1 MLFSQMHLQTNT
13 KVKEPE
19 KREDA
24 FVMHSLHLLGCV
36 RMFQGYADAQV

>member
-1 MLFSQMHLQTNT
+1 MHLQTNT
-13 KVKEPE
+13 KAKEPE